1 MSSISSIGGMTD
13 LDTFIYQ
20 SLATARK
27 PIEELETSKSELR
40 KKEQVYTDLKA
51 KLRELNDTDLSKQL
65 EELHEELF
73 NLRFR
78 VATKQLV
85 NHRELRR
92 VKKMIARLNTL
103 IKERE
108 LGIR

>member
-1 MSSISSIGGMTD
+1 MK
-13 LDTFIYQ
+13 L
-20 SLATARK
+20 
-27 PIEELETSKSELR
+27 
-40 KKEQVYTDLKA
+40 KEF
-51 KLRELNDTDLSKQL
+51 RELSTEDLNKQL
-65 EELHEELF
+65 EENHQELF

-92 VKKMIARLNTL
+92 VKKMIARFKTL
-103 IKERE
+103 LTERE

>member
-1 MSSISSIGGMTD
+1 MNDAD
-13 LDTFIYQ
+13 L
-20 SLATARK
+20 K
-27 PIEELETSKSELR
+27 KELE
-40 KKEQVYTDLKA
+40 
-51 KLRELNDTDLSKQL
+51 DT
-65 EELHEELF
+65 HEEMF

-92 VKKMIARLNTL
+92 VKKKIARLKTL
-103 IKERE
+103 LAERE

>member
-1 MSSISSIGGMTD
+1 MRLKEFRDMGPAE
-13 LDTFIYQ
+13 L
-20 SLATARK
+20 K
-27 PIEELETSKSELR
+27 KELEDSH
-40 KKEQVYTDLKA
+40 Q
-51 KLRELNDTDLSKQL
+51 
-65 EELHEELF
+65 ELF

-92 VKKMIARLNTL
+92 VRRKIARLKTL
-103 IKERE
+103 QTERE